1 MEIVT
6 FHMNKAFETSVIL
19 CNYHMLMR
27 QIFNRQNDLSC
38 RKRPPE
44 LNIFGW
50 SHTGGSTV
58 LFLIVIKKKKEN
70 LKNKV
75 QRLRKSKV

>member
-6 FHMNKAFETSVIL
+6 FHVNKTFETFVIL

-27 QIFNRQNDLSC
+27 QIFNRQNELSC

-44 LNIFGW
+44 LNISVG
-50 SHTGGSTV
+50 HTGGSTV
-58 LFLIVIKKKKEN
+58 LFLIFYEKKKM
-70 LKNKV
+70 KNRVK
-75 QRLRKSKV
+75 RPGSKK